1 MSMMSLLKTTALLSV
16 EEVEPEIISVVDT
29 ENDQVIVTFTS
40 LTGATYAV
48 ERSTTLE
55 SALWEELDD
64 SVVAAD
70 ATHTYLDPGAPSSGE
85 PKYFD
90 NVTQVEAP

>member
-1 MSMMSLLKTTALLSV
+1 MTTALLSV
-16 EEVEPEIISVVDT
+16 EEVDPEIISVVVDT

-55 SALWEELDD
+55 SALW
-64 SVVAAD
+64 
-70 ATHTYLDPGAPSSGE
+70 
-85 PKYFD
+85 
-90 NVTQVEAP
+90 

>member
-1 MSMMSLLKTTALLSV
+1 MMSLLKTTALLSV
-16 EEVEPEIISVVDT
+16 EEVDPEIISVVVDT

-85 PKYFD
+85 PKYFYT
-90 NVTQVEAP
+90 VTQVEAP

>member
-1 MSMMSLLKTTALLSV
+1 MMSLLKTTALLSV
-16 EEVEPEIISVVDT
+16 EEVDPEIISVVVDT
-29 ENDQVIVTFTS
+29 ENDQVTFT
-40 LTGATYAV
+40 ATYAV

-85 PKYFD
+85 PKYFY